1 MSKGKL
7 KDSKVV
13 IRKCIGGQCYFMPN
27 VIFAFPVSFVISYKS
42 VDNHVDILSLAESN
56 EDCEIHPEITL
67 LTMVDAL
74 RTENV
79 LICLFLKIY
88 LWY

>member
-1 MSKGKL
+1 
-7 KDSKVV
+7 
-13 IRKCIGGQCYFMPN
+13 
-27 VIFAFPVSFVISYKS
+27 VSFVISYKS

-67 LTMVDAL
+67 LKKIDAL

-79 LICLFLKIY
+79 LIYLFLRIY
-88 LWY
+88 LWYWYADIISVAYRLGATLKIPKG